1 MLPRVREVV
10 TLARVVAAHGRAV
23 FEPPPLPSAQEGEV
37 KHHEVGDILVFDD
50 SKMHLAFNDSDAL
63 RTILLFDIA
72 RPDECPVGRAAG
84 STTAELAS
92 FIDYFK

>member
-1 MLPRVREVV
+1 MNSMKN
-10 TLARVVAAHGRAV
+10 VVATSTGAWGPRCLNLTARA
-23 FEPPPLPSAQEGEV
+23 ARQEGEV
-37 KHHEVGDILVFDD
+37 KHHVVGEILVFDD
-50 SKMHLAFNDSDAL
+50 SKVHLAFNHSDGM

-84 STTAELAS
+84 STTTELAS